1 METFLE
7 TLDGL
12 DPADYPQAA
21 REIVMRLSDY
31 DLLQHRLYCSDEEP
45 KRRQREADR
54 GEAKAELVAEL
65 QESGQ
70 LSKPATATMED
81 AIEAPD
87 AVAPWENPMGDCS
100 RMYLRDAVVTNVGK
114 FWLSTYPGL
123 NHYEPGGHGV
133 DEHIWID
140 ITDQVRP
147 ETPSAP
153 EENTAGAV
161 IPFGPGLPV
170 QKGDIVEFEGERYR
184 VRSDHTT
191 DENWPP
197 NEADALFK
205 RL

>member
-54 GEAKAELVAEL
+54 GEAKSELVAEL
-65 QESGQ
+65 RESGQ
-70 LSKPATATMED
+70 LAKPASVTME
-81 AIEAPD
+81 EATADPD
-87 AVAPWENPMGDCS
+87 SVAPWENPMGDYS
-100 RMYLRDAVVTNVGK
+100 KMYLQDAVNSHSGRI
-114 FWLSTYPGL
+114 WLSTYPGL
-123 NHYEPGGHGV
+123 NHFEPGAHGV
-133 DEHIWID
+133 DENIWLD

-147 ETPSAP
+147 DAP
-153 EENTAGAV
+153 QEQEEPTAGAV

-170 QKGDIVEFEGERYR
+170 KAGDIVEFEGARYR
-184 VRSDHTT
+184 VLSDHTT
-191 DENWPP
+191 DAQWPP

-205 RL
+205 RI

>member
-7 TLDGL
+7 ILDGL

-70 LSKPATATMED
+70 LSKPATATME
-81 AIEAPD
+81 EATADPD
-87 AVAPWENPMGDCS
+87 SVAPWENPMGDYS
-100 RMYLRDAVVTNVGK
+100 KMYHRDAVVTNIGRI
-114 FWLSTYPGL
+114 WLSTCPGL
-123 NHYEPGGHGV
+123 NGYEPGAHGV
-133 DEHIWID
+133 DENIWLD

-147 ETPSAP
+147 DTPPEP
-153 EENTAGAV
+153 EEHTAGAV

-170 QKGDIVEFEGERYR
+170 KAGDIVEHEGERYR
-184 VRSDHTT
+184 VLSDHTT
-191 DENWPP
+191 DAQWPP